1 MEHKVLEQI
10 HKKLKWKSV
19 IQTAWALCIAL
30 MMECVIYAGIAQTH
44 KASIIWLTGGIG
56 LFLLGTYFIW
66 NIHTLGELSKSKIET
81 EKELERSSTLIHCI
95 TELSSNRDV
104 DAAINRLL
112 GMINLY
118 FKSDRTYIF
127 EIDED
132 RQIVHNSYEY
142 AAEGVSKEIENLN
155 EVPIQIIASWI
166 EKFERE
172 GSFYISN
179 LDLEKD
185 REDERAYE
193 CLKAQKV
200 DSLVAVPLIKNRKI
214 IGFIGVDNPRQ
225 NYRDFPFLASMQFF
239 IMNRL
244 DTKIRQEELQYL
256 SYRDALTNLY
266 NRNRYI
272 SVLEMYKQRKG
283 QLIKNVG
290 VMYMDLN
297 GLKKINDEQGHEAGD
312 SFIRRA
318 AQQIV
323 AVFPEHTYRIGGDE
337 FVVLYPGIEEAEF
350 THFVTQLRKNTKE
363 HQLSISYG
371 VVWKEVCNDLEELL
385 TEADKKMYEDK
396 KRYYSD
402 AQYNRRG
409 QIGRNLSFHTMEG
422 EEVEAKTVEA

>member
-1 MEHKVLEQI
+1 MEHKVAEPIQ
-10 HKKLKWKSV
+10 KKRKWKSV
-19 IQTAWALCIAL
+19 IQTIWALCIAL
-30 MMECVIYAGIAQTH
+30 TMECVIYAGVAQTH

-66 NIHTLGELSKSKIET
+66 NIHTLRELSKSKMET

-127 EIDED
+127 KIDED

-142 AAEGVSKEIENLN
+142 AAQGVSKEIENLN

-193 CLKAQKV
+193 CLKAQNV
-200 DSLVAVPLIKNRKI
+200 DSLVAVPLIKDRKI

-225 NYRDFPFLASMQFF
+225 NYRDFPFLSSMQFF
-239 IMNRL
+239 IMDRL
-244 DTKIRQEELQYL
+244 DTKLRQEELQYL

-272 SVLEMYKQRKG
+272 SVLERYKQRQG

-290 VMYMDLN
+290 VVYMDLN
-297 GLKKINDEQGHEAGD
+297 GLKKVNDEQGHEAGD

-337 FVVLYPGIEEAEF
+337 FVVLYPGIEENEF
-350 THFVTQLRKNTKE
+350 AHFVTQLQRNAKE
-363 HQLSISYG
+363 HQISISYG
-371 VVWKEVCNDLEELL
+371 IVWKEVCNNLEELL

-409 QIGRNLSFHTMEG
+409 QIGRNSSLHTVEEKTME
-422 EEVEAKTVEA
+422 A

>member
-1 MEHKVLEQI
+1 MEHKVAEPMQ
-10 HKKLKWKSV
+10 KKRKWKSV
-19 IQTAWALCIAL
+19 IQTIWALCIAL
-30 MMECVIYAGIAQTH
+30 TMECVIYAGVAQTH

-66 NIHTLGELSKSKIET
+66 NIHTLRELSKSKMET

-142 AAEGVSKEIENLN
+142 VAQGVSKEIENLN

-193 CLKAQKV
+193 CLKAQNV
-200 DSLVAVPLIKNRKI
+200 DSLVAVPLIKDRKI

-225 NYRDFPFLASMQFF
+225 NYRDFPFLSSMQFF
-239 IMNRL
+239 IMDRL
-244 DTKIRQEELQYL
+244 DTKLRQEELQYL

-272 SVLEMYKQRKG
+272 SVLERYKQRQG

-290 VMYMDLN
+290 VVYMDLN
-297 GLKKINDEQGHEAGD
+297 GLKKVNDEQGHETIHA
-312 SFIRRA
+312 
-318 AQQIV
+318 
-323 AVFPEHTYRIGGDE
+323 
-337 FVVLYPGIEEAEF
+337 
-350 THFVTQLRKNTKE
+350 
-363 HQLSISYG
+363 
-371 VVWKEVCNDLEELL
+371 
-385 TEADKKMYEDK
+385 
-396 KRYYSD
+396 
-402 AQYNRRG
+402 
-409 QIGRNLSFHTMEG
+409 
-422 EEVEAKTVEA
+422 